1 MPVSFPVSTV
11 TLKVDFGRNKRIYY
25 PRIDL
30 QNHQLKHFINQQI
43 VNQAQQLIDQQV
55 SNMSTSVEE
64 MLGTYEIKNNQRDI
78 LSLSQSNYT
87 YHFQAA
93 HGMTYMSSLTFDIK
107 QGTLY
112 KLSDLFKPG
121 SNYVKRLSSL
131 IQLQIKERDIQTLEE
146 FTQIKPDQDFYI
158 ADKTLVIYFQLYEIT
173 PYVFGF
179 PMFPIS
185 VYDLQDILNE
195 DGPLGKM
202 AVNN

>member
-1 MPVSFPVSTV
+1 MPVSFPVRID
-11 TLKVDFGRNKRIYY
+11 TLKVDFGRNKNIYY
-25 PRIDL
+25 PRVDL
-30 QNHQLKHFINQQI
+30 QNQQLEQFINQQI
-43 VNQAQQLIDQQV
+43 VNQAQQLINQQIG
-55 SNMSTSVEE
+55 NLSTTVEE

-87 YHFQAA
+87 YHYQAA
-93 HGMTYMSSLTFDIK
+93 HGMTYMKSLTFDTK

-121 SNYVKRLSSL
+121 SNYINRLSSF

-146 FTQIKPDQDFYI
+146 FTKIKPDQDFYI

-185 VYDLQDILNE
+185 VYNLQDILKE
-195 DGPLGKM
+195 DGPLGRM